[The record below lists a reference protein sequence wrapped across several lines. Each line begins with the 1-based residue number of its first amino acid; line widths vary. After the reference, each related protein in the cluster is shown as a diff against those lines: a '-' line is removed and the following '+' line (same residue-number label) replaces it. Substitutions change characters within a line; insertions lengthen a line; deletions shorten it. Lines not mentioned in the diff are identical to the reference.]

1 MDFQLSDTDIQIRDA
16 AKAYAEE
23 AVAPLA
29 AQMDRSE
36 EFDLALWEEARRRKL
51 VGIAIPTEYGGNGL
65 GNLQLSIVLEEINR
79 VCASTGIT
87 LSVHNS
93 LLASPIINF
102 GNDDQKKRFLPKIA
116 SGEWLGCY
124 SLTEPHSGSDAAGL
138 TCKAE
143 RKGDV
148 YVINGVKSWIT
159 SAQFAGVVLLMAR
172 TGEHKT
178 RGITSFVVPMD
189 TPGIQ
194 VSKYERKSGLRGSKT
209 NELTFTNVEVPAEN
223 VLAEEGMG
231 FKIALNTLDGGRIG
245 VGAQSL
251 GIGRACLE
259 SSVEMLKKYEEAGG
273 NGPILERG
281 KNYIAEMKTH
291 LDAARL
297 LIWRAASLRDRK
309 QNCTAEGAMAK
320 LMAST
325 TANRAAD
332 MMMQVWG
339 ETGYSAAYPVERY
352 MRDARIT
359 EIYEGT
365 TEIQKLVISR

>member
-1 MDFQLSDTDIQIRDA
+1 MDFQLSATDIQIRDA
-16 AKAYAEE
+16 ARAYAEE
-23 AVAPLA
+23 AVAPKA
-29 AQMDRSE
+29 AQLDRNE
-36 EFDLALWEEARRRKL
+36 DFDLELWEEAKRRKL
-51 VGIAIPTEYGGNGL
+51 VGIAIPEEFGGNGL

-102 GNDDQKKRFLPKIA
+102 GTEEQKKRFLPRIA
-116 SGEWLGCY
+116 SGM
-124 SLTEPHSGSDAAGL
+124 SGW
-138 TCKAE
+138 
-143 RKGDV
+143 V
-148 YVINGVKSWIT
+148 T

-172 TGEHKT
+172 TGEHKS
-178 RGITSFVVPMD
+178 RGITSFVIPMD
-189 TPGIQ
+189 TPGIS

-209 NELTFTNVEVPAEN
+209 NELTFTNVEVPAAN

-259 SSVEMLKKYEEAGG
+259 SSVEMLKKYAEAGG
-273 NGPILERG
+273 AGPIEEMG
-281 KNYIAEMKTH
+281 KNYIAEIKTH

-297 LIWRAASLRDRK
+297 LIYRAATLRDAK

-320 LMAST
+320 LMASQ

-332 MMMQVWG
+332 KMMQIWG
-339 ETGYSAAYPVERY
+339 ETGFSNAYPVERY
-352 MRDARIT
+352 LRDARIT

-365 TEIQKLVISR
+365 TEIQKLVISRSLLT